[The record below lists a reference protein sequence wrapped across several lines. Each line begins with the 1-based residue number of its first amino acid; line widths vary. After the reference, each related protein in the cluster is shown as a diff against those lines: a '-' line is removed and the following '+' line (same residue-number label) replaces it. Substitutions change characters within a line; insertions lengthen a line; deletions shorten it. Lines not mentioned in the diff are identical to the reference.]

1 MMLVP
6 EDLKYTDEH
15 EWIKELDGRIRI
27 GITDYAQDQLGDIVY
42 VELPEVGKTV
52 ERGDILVE
60 VESTKSVGEVYSP
73 ASGSIVA
80 VNETVSN
87 NPELVN
93 SSPYDEGWLVEIA
106 PAGALDDSALLDA
119 AAYRELTE

>member
-1 MMLVP
+1 
-6 EDLKYTDEH
+6 
-15 EWIKELDGRIRI
+15 
-27 GITDYAQDQLGDIVY
+27 
-42 VELPEVGKTV
+42 
-52 ERGDILVE
+52 
-60 VESTKSVGEVYSP
+60 VGEVYSP

-93 SSPYDEGWLVEIA
+93 SSPYDEGWLVEIE